1 MKRLIAAT
9 VLCLMA
15 AGSAFAGVKEIKD
28 SRDRTSYRKLT
39 VYQVT
44 CTNGKSYRVHQDTS
58 DGSWTT
64 SGSTTTHPNTSNK
77 SIQFIADLLCN

>member
-1 MKRLIAAT
+1 MKKIIIAAVIT
-9 VLCLMA
+9 LMA

-28 SRDRTSYRKLT
+28 SRDRTSYKKLT

-64 SGSTTTHPNTSNK
+64 SGMTTTHPHTSNK
-77 SIQFIADLLCN
+77 SIQYIADTLCN

>member
-15 AGSAFAGVKEIKD
+15 AGSAFAGVRDIKD
-28 SRDRTSYRKLT
+28 SGDRTSYRKLT

-44 CTNGKSYRVHQDTS
+44 CTNGTSYRVHQDTS

>member
-1 MKRLIAAT
+1 MKKIIIAAVIT
-9 VLCLMA
+9 LMA

-44 CTNGKSYRVHQDTS
+44 CTNGTSYRVHQDTS